1 MRLACLAL
9 LASTVAQAD
18 PDAAARAK
26 KLFDEGRTLAKAN
39 NYVEACEH
47 FEQSFALDAETG
59 TAVNFADCLEHL
71 GKLRRAWQLFD
82 RAADDSLRAG
92 NTVRAKFA
100 RDRAT
105 ALEPK
110 LATIVVHVAQPA
122 PAGLVV
128 RVGDHDVTLAGEIR
142 DRVEP
147 GDVEVVALAPDF
159 IEQRTPVSAVA
170 GASSDVNVELQ
181 RMHHDA
187 NGLPAPRQPTL
198 EPPLRPSSEPL
209 PYAHVE
215 AQATFQRDHGRVRVA
230 YIVGGAGIAI
240 GAGGLGLALYAK
252 HAYDNNAAK
261 GDIAAANHDVHLA
274 DIATGFAIVSG
285 ACVATA
291 AILYFTAPRERVVV
305 APTGNGVAI
314 AGRF

>member
-9 LASTVAQAD
+9 LASTVVYAD
-18 PDAAARAK
+18 PDATARAK
-26 KLFDEGRTLAKAN
+26 KLFEEGRALAKAN
-39 NYVEACEH
+39 KYADACDR

-110 LATIVVHVAQPA
+110 LAVIVLHVAQPA

-128 RVGDHDVTLAGEIR
+128 RVGDHDVALADEIR
-142 DRVEP
+142 DHVEP
-147 GDVEVVALAPDF
+147 GEVDVVALAPDY
-159 IEQRTPVSAVA
+159 IEQRTPVRAVA

-181 RMHHDA
+181 RMRHDA
-187 NGLPAPRQPTL
+187 NGRPAPTPIP
-198 EPPLRPSSEPL
+198 EPPPRPSSEPL

-215 AQATFQRDHGRVRVA
+215 AQATFERDRGRVHIA
-230 YIVGGAGIAI
+230 YAVGGAGIAI
-240 GAGGLGLALYAK
+240 GAGGLGIALYAK
-252 HAYDNNAAK
+252 HAYDDNAAK
-261 GDIAAANHDVHLA
+261 GDIAAANRDVHLA
-274 DIATGFAIVSG
+274 DVATGFAIVSG
-285 ACVATA
+285 ACVAAA